1 MKKQKISATSS
12 ANLPQKVEEL
22 RETSDYQENAATSA
36 QDLIARKKAE
46 EELQKLEMAIHN
58 AQEVFFMTDKEGI
71 ITYINPEFTKLYG
84 YTSEEVVGKTTPR
97 ILNSGLYKKEDS
109 KPFWDALLNK
119 QTIRKTEYFNK
130 CKDGK
135 LIEIEGSANP
145 ILNKEGVLIGFLGVQ
160 RGITERK
167 RSEFEQLVMYE
178 ITRGVTTTS
187 NLNELLKLIHQSLG
201 KVLYAD
207 NCFVALFNQ
216 KTGLFSFPYW
226 VDKFDPIP
234 EPDAML
240 KSWTA
245 YVFRTGKPIL
255 FSQELFRKL
264 KEQNEVTLLGS
275 PSPSWIGI
283 PLQTSARTIG
293 VLVLQHYEKEHV
305 YSKRDVQFLDSV
317 GSQIAMAVER
327 KQAEEELRESEN
339 KLNVI
344 LQSTADGILAIDSNG
359 KVVKSN
365 KRFADLWRI
374 PQVLIDSGDD
384 NALIGFILDQLINP
398 GEFILKVQK
407 LYRSSDEDLDNLHFK
422 DGRIFERFS
431 APLIMADSSIGR
443 VWSFRDITERKL
455 AEQNIQKRN
464 EELSKANAEKDKFF
478 TIIAHDL
485 RAPFGG
491 FLGLT
496 QIMAQELPNLTM
508 AQVHEIAMNMSKSA
522 TNLYRLLEN
531 LLEWSQIQKGSIP
544 FNPTAIQL
552 RSLVDESLAL
562 VLDTSKSKKIETSC
576 DIAEDITVFADSP
589 ILQSVLRNLV
599 SNALKFTR
607 KGGKVRV
614 SAKTTF
620 ENTVE
625 IAVQDTGI
633 GMSQTMVDNLFRIDV
648 QTKRKGTEGEPST
661 GLGLLLCKEFVEKHG
676 GTIWAESEVGK
687 GSIFFFSIQKAK

>member
-22 RETSDYQENAATSA
+22 RETSDYQENAATIA

-58 AQEVFFMTDKEGI
+58 AQEVFFMTDLEGT

-109 KPFWDALLNK
+109 KPFWDTLQNK
-119 QTIRKTEYFNK
+119 QTIPKTEYFNK

-145 ILNKEGVLIGFLGVQ
+145 ILNEKGVLVGFLGIQ
-160 RGITERK
+160 RDITERK
-167 RSEFEQLVMYE
+167 RLELEKLVMYE

-216 KTGLFSFPYW
+216 NTGLFSFPYW
-226 VDKFDPIP
+226 VDKFDPVP
-234 EPDAML
+234 EPEAML

-245 YVFRTGKPIL
+245 YVLRTGKPIL
-255 FSQELFRKL
+255 FSQELFKQL
-264 KEQNEVTLLGS
+264 KEQNEVALIGS

-283 PLQTSARTIG
+283 PLQTPARTIG
-293 VLVLQHYEKEHV
+293 VLVLQHYEKEDV
-305 YSKRDVQFLDSV
+305 YSIRDVQFLDSV

-327 KQAEEELRESEN
+327 KFAEE
-339 KLNVI
+339 
-344 LQSTADGILAIDSNG
+344 D
-359 KVVKSN
+359 
-365 KRFADLWRI
+365 
-374 PQVLIDSGDD
+374 
-384 NALIGFILDQLINP
+384 
-398 GEFILKVQK
+398 
-407 LYRSSDEDLDNLHFK
+407 
-422 DGRIFERFS
+422 
-431 APLIMADSSIGR
+431 
-443 VWSFRDITERKL
+443 
-455 AEQNIQKRN
+455 IQKRN
-464 EELSKANAEKDKFF
+464 EELSKANTEKDKFF

-485 RAPFGG
+485 RAPFSG

-508 AQVHEIAMNMSKSA
+508 AQVHEIALNMSKSA

-552 RSLVDESLAL
+552 RELVDECLAL
-562 VLDTSKSKKIETSC
+562 VLETSKSKKIEISC
-576 DIAEDITVFADSP
+576 DISEDITVFADSP

-633 GMSQTMVDNLFRIDV
+633 GMDQTMVDNLFRIDV

-687 GSIFFFSIQKAK
+687 GSTFFFSI